1 MLYRPFVKYLVAI
14 CGVLLCGS
22 AAAQTVDSGGLVDT
36 VRTHAQ
42 IFDLNLARINP
53 TPELETF
60 AGAVD
65 SAGRGDQ
72 VTRIEIEGA
81 ASPDGPVAFNTR
93 LALRRAQ
100 ALRNYFQSHTLL
112 PDTLYHVSSVGEDW
126 EALRRALPAVLSASD
141 VRHVEYLIA
150 SQPDADRREQL
161 LRKLEEGRIWNALST
176 QVFPSLRR
184 ASMTVS
190 LRNGEQMH
198 YTVSEPEPGPAE
210 PVVQPIAEEPQPTE
224 TAEMP
229 APDLHWY
236 LKSNIP
242 AWALFWTNIAV
253 EFDCASH
260 WSVALPIYYSGFNY
274 FTSKRKGRLF
284 TLQPEARYWFRPD
297 NQGLFV
303 GAHLGLGWY
312 NIAVDDAVRYQDHA
326 ADTPALGGGISAGY
340 RMGVGRSNRWHLEF
354 ALGAG
359 VYKLDYDKFINRHNG
374 PRTDRMKRT
383 FVGIDNAAVSV
394 CYNFGLKKGGDR

>member
-1 MLYRPFVKYLVAI
+1 MLSRTFVKYMIAT
-14 CGVLLCGS
+14 CAVLLYGS
-22 AAAQTVDSGGLVDT
+22 AAGQAVEPDGPADT

-53 TPELETF
+53 TPELESF

-72 VTRIEIEGA
+72 VTRIDIEGA

-100 ALRNYFQSHTLL
+100 ALRNYLQSNTVL
-112 PDTLYHVSSVGEDW
+112 PDTLCHISSVGEDW
-126 EALRRALPAVLSASD
+126 EGLHRALPAVLSASD
-141 VRHVEYLIA
+141 VRHVEQLIA
-150 SQPDADRREQL
+150 SQPDVDRREQL
-161 LRKLEEGRIWNALST
+161 LRKLEDGRIWDALST
-176 QVFPSLRR
+176 RVFPTLRR

-190 LRNGEQMH
+190 LRSGEQMH
-198 YTVSEPEPGPAE
+198 YTVSEPEPRTEE
-210 PVVQPIAEEPQPTE
+210 PVAQPVAEEPQP
-224 TAEMP
+224 AEAAAAP
-229 APDLHWY
+229 APELHWY

-242 AWALFWTNIAV
+242 AWALLWTNIAV

-274 FTSKRKGRLF
+274 FTTKRKGRLF
-284 TLQPEARYWFRPD
+284 TVQPEARYWFRPD

-326 ADTPALGGGISAGY
+326 ADTPALGGGLSAGY
-340 RMGVGRSNRWHLEF
+340 RMGLGRTNRWHLEF
-354 ALGAG
+354 TLGAG

-374 PRTDRMKRT
+374 PRTERCRRT